1 MTARSITMTLLILLA
16 ASAATGEEPRQDA
29 ASADVRTLDAIT
41 IEGAVDVPRVLFITS
56 RDNVRYDDGLGWS
69 FLPRAAS
76 ILASVKMFA
85 VIPPAAFQKDS
96 EQADQSVPQEPASPE
111 AKE

>member
-1 MTARSITMTLLILLA
+1 MTARPIIMTLLILVA
-16 ASAATGEEPRQDA
+16 AGAATGEEPRQDTA
-29 ASADVRTLDAIT
+29 AVRTLDAIT

-76 ILASVKMFA
+76 ILASVEMFA
-85 VIPPAAFQKDS
+85 VIPPAAFQEES
-96 EQADQSVPQEPASPE
+96 EQAEKTVPQEPAPPE

>member
-1 MTARSITMTLLILLA
+1 MTTRSVISMLLILLA

-29 ASADVRTLDAIT
+29 TAADVRTLEVIT
-41 IEGAVDVPRVLFITS
+41 IEGAIDVPRVLFITS
-56 RDNVRYDDGLGWS
+56 RDNVRYDDRLGWS

-76 ILASVKMFA
+76 ILASVEMFA
-85 VIPPAAFQKDS
+85 VIPPAAFQEDF
-96 EQADQSVPQEPASPE
+96 EQAEESVPQEPAPPE

>member
-1 MTARSITMTLLILLA
+1 MTARSIIMALLILLA
-16 ASAATGEEPRQDA
+16 ASAATGEEPRQDT

-76 ILASVKMFA
+76 ILASVEMFA
-85 VIPPAAFQKDS
+85 VIPPAAFQEEF
-96 EQADQSVPQEPASPE
+96 EQAEKTVSQEPAPPE